1 MTDFDYSK
9 TIKNLEKRFNF
20 EKKESV
26 KFSFFKLERSFK
38 LMELLGNPHESNAFT
53 IHIAGT
59 NGKGSVSSLLSS
71 ILSLKYKVGLY
82 TSPHLYDYTERI
94 KINKKNIPKKNFI
107 DIYNEVEKMITN
119 YEKESGI
126 QFSFFEILTAI
137 SFIYFKKNDVDVNII
152 ETGLGGTLD
161 TTNVLNSDVQ
171 VITPISYDH
180 QNVLGNDIESIA
192 KNKAGIIKKGSTVII
207 SKQIEKAFQVIKNE
221 SIKNKSKLI
230 SSGYVLKT
238 KPYLKNY
245 RMNSVIEIEN
255 TEYRISSNS
264 IGGYYLDNAALS
276 IQTINQIKKFK
287 FSKSE
292 IETGIENN
300 YWPCRGNI
308 KKYQKR
314 IFYIDGAHNEDG
326 FKKLDSSIDEFLKK
340 DFIFI
345 FGLNKNHSIDSAINF
360 IKKYN
365 CKTIISRSSHP
376 KSERIE
382 YIEKKLEYNDIN
394 YIKSGNT
401 KEALNI
407 SLKESKIN
415 EMIVTAGS
423 LFVSSEISKLI
434 DNEQK

>member
-1 MTDFDYSK
+1 
-9 TIKNLEKRFNF
+9 
-20 EKKESV
+20 
-26 KFSFFKLERSFK
+26 
-38 LMELLGNPHESNAFT
+38 MELLGNPHESNAFT

-107 DIYNEVEKMITN
+107 NIYNEVEKMITN
-119 YEKESGI
+119 YERKSGI

-192 KNKAGIIKKGSTVII
+192 KNKAGIIKKGSTVVI

-221 SIKNKSKLI
+221 SIKNESKLI
-230 SSGYVLKT
+230 SSDYALKT

-255 TEYRISSNS
+255 TEYRINSNS

-276 IQTINQIKKFK
+276 IQTINQI
-287 FSKSE
+287 
-292 IETGIENN
+292 I
-300 YWPCRGNI
+300 
-308 KKYQKR
+308 
-314 IFYIDGAHNEDG
+314 
-326 FKKLDSSIDEFLKK
+326 LD
-340 DFIFI
+340 
-345 FGLNKNHSIDSAINF
+345 
-360 IKKYN
+360 
-365 CKTIISRSSHP
+365 
-376 KSERIE
+376 
-382 YIEKKLEYNDIN
+382 
-394 YIKSGNT
+394 
-401 KEALNI
+401 
-407 SLKESKIN
+407 
-415 EMIVTAGS
+415 
-423 LFVSSEISKLI
+423 
-434 DNEQK
+434 

>member
-20 EKKESV
+20 EKKERV
-26 KFSFFKLERSFK
+26 EFSFFKLERSFK
-38 LMELLGNPHESNAFT
+38 LMELLGNPHESNAYI

-107 DIYNEVEKMITN
+107 DIYNGVEKMIAN
-119 YEKESGI
+119 YERKSGI

-161 TTNVLNSDVQ
+161 TTNVLNSDIQ
-171 VITPISYDH
+171 VITPISFDH

-192 KNKAGIIKKGSTVII
+192 KNKAGIIKKKSIVVT
-207 SKQIEKAFQVIKNE
+207 SKQIEQAFKVIKNE
-221 SIKNKSKLI
+221 SIKNESKLI
-230 SSGYVLKT
+230 SSDYALKT

-255 TEYRISSNS
+255 RDYRISTNS
-264 IGGYYLDNAALS
+264 IGSYYLDNVALS
-276 IQTINQIKKFK
+276 IQAICQIKKLK
-287 FSKSE
+287 ISKSD
-292 IETGIENN
+292 IEAGVESNN
-300 YWPCRGNI
+300 WPCRGNI
-308 KKYQKR
+308 KKYQER
-314 IFYIDGAHNEDG
+314 TFYIDGAHNEDG
-326 FKKLDSSIDEFLKK
+326 FKKLDTAICEFLKK

-345 FGLNKNHSIDSAINF
+345 FGMNKNHSIDSAINF

-365 CKTIISRSSHP
+365 CKTIISKSKHP
-376 KSERIE
+376 KSEGIK
-382 YIEKKLEYNDIN
+382 YIEKKLQYNNIN
-394 YIKSGNT
+394 YIKSNNT

-407 SLKESKIN
+407 SLKESKIS
-415 EMIVTAGS
+415 EIIVTAGS
-423 LFVSSEISKLI
+423 LFVSSEINELI
-434 DNEQK
+434 NDE

>member
-1 MTDFDYSK
+1 
-9 TIKNLEKRFNF
+9 
-20 EKKESV
+20 
-26 KFSFFKLERSFK
+26 
-38 LMELLGNPHESNAFT
+38 
-53 IHIAGT
+53 
-59 NGKGSVSSLLSS
+59 
-71 ILSLKYKVGLY
+71 
-82 TSPHLYDYTERI
+82 
-94 KINKKNIPKKNFI
+94 
-107 DIYNEVEKMITN
+107 
-119 YEKESGI
+119 
-126 QFSFFEILTAI
+126 
-137 SFIYFKKNDVDVNII
+137 
-152 ETGLGGTLD
+152 
-161 TTNVLNSDVQ
+161 
-171 VITPISYDH
+171 
-180 QNVLGNDIESIA
+180 
-192 KNKAGIIKKGSTVII
+192 
-207 SKQIEKAFQVIKNE
+207 
-221 SIKNKSKLI
+221 
-230 SSGYVLKT
+230 
-238 KPYLKNY
+238 
-245 RMNSVIEIEN
+245 MNSVIEIEN

-326 FKKLDSSIDEFLKK
+326 FKKLDSAIREFLKK

-394 YIKSGNT
+394 YIKSGST
-401 KEALNI
+401 KEALKI

-423 LFVSSEISKLI
+423 LFVSAEISKLI

>member
-20 EKKESV
+20 EKKESI

-161 TTNVLNSDVQ
+161 TTNVLNSNIQ

-192 KNKAGIIKKGSTVII
+192 KNKAGIIKKGSTVVI

-221 SIKNKSKLI
+221 SIKNESKLI
-230 SSGYVLKT
+230 SSTYSLKG
-238 KPYLKNY
+238 KSYLKNCL
-245 RMNSVIEIEN
+245 MNSVIEIEN
-255 TEYRISSNS
+255 TEYRIISNS

-287 FSKSE
+287 FS
-292 IETGIENN
+292 N
-300 YWPCRGNI
+300 
-308 KKYQKR
+308 
-314 IFYIDGAHNEDG
+314 
-326 FKKLDSSIDEFLKK
+326 
-340 DFIFI
+340 
-345 FGLNKNHSIDSAINF
+345 
-360 IKKYN
+360 
-365 CKTIISRSSHP
+365 P
-376 KSERIE
+376 K
-382 YIEKKLEYNDIN
+382 
-394 YIKSGNT
+394 
-401 KEALNI
+401 
-407 SLKESKIN
+407 
-415 EMIVTAGS
+415 
-423 LFVSSEISKLI
+423 
-434 DNEQK
+434 

>member
-20 EKKESV
+20 EKKEDI

-38 LMELLGNPHESNAFT
+38 LMELLGNPHESKAFT

-94 KINKKNIPKKNFI
+94 RINNKNIPKKDFVSI
-107 DIYNEVEKMITN
+107 YSDIEKNIISF
-119 YEKESGI
+119 EKTLNI
-126 QFSFFEILTAI
+126 KFSFFEILTAI
-137 SFIYFKKNDVDVNII
+137 SFIYFKKHDVDVNII

-161 TTNVLNSDVQ
+161 ATNVIKSDIQ
-171 VITPISYDH
+171 VITPVSYDH

-192 KNKAGIIKKGSTVII
+192 RNKAGIIKNKSTVVISQQPEKVLKII
-207 SKQIEKAFQVIKNE
+207 KDA
-221 SIKNKSKLI
+221 SIRNKSKLI
-230 SSGYVLKT
+230 YSNYSLES
-238 KPYLKNY
+238 KPYIKNN
-245 RMNSVIEIEN
+245 RMNSVMEIKNVKYE
-255 TEYRISSNS
+255 ISSNS
-264 IGGYYLDNAALS
+264 IGSYYFDNVALS
-276 IQTINQIKKFK
+276 IQTICQIKQLKI
-287 FSKSE
+287 SKLE
-292 IETGIENN
+292 IESGVKNN

-308 KKYQKR
+308 KKYQER

-326 FKKLDSSIDEFLKK
+326 FKKLDSSVSEFLKK

-345 FGLNKNHSIDSAINF
+345 FGLNKNHSVGSAIKF

-365 CKTIISRSSHP
+365 CKTIISKSNHP
-376 KSERIE
+376 KSESIE
-382 YIEKKLEYNDIN
+382 YIEKKLQYNDIN
-394 YIKSGNT
+394 YIKSNNT
-401 KEALNI
+401 EEALNI
-407 SLKESKIN
+407 SLKESKEN
-415 EMIVTAGS
+415 EMVVTAGS

-434 DNEQK
+434 DNG